1 MTSRVKMKYDY
12 KSTQQQHNRRFTATI
27 QVNLRQPTPPVKN
40 LRISLVQ
47 SFTTRIGLLAATSA
61 HLD

>member
-12 KSTQQQHNRRFTATI
+12 KLTQQQHKRRFTATI
-27 QVNLRQPTPPVKN
+27 NLRQPTPPVKN
-40 LRISLVQ
+40 LRILLVQ
-47 SFTTRIGLLAATSA
+47 SFTARIGLLAATSA